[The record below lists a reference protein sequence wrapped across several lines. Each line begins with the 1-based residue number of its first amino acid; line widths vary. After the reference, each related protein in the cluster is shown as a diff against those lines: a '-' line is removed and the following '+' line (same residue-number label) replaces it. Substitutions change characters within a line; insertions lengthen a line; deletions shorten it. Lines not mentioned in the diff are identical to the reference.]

1 MSALTVKYVAPLFG
15 NRLSPV
21 DFCLLERAMASPRFA
36 ALMNVTEPPMTLAE

>member
-21 DFCLLERAMASPRFA
+21 DFCLLEREWPPLGSPH
-36 ALMNVTEPPMTLAE
+36 L